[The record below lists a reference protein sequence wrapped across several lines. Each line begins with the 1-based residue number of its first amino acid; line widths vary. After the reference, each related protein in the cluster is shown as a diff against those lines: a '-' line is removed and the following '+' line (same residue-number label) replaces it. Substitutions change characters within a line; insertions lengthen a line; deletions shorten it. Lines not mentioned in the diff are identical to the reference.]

1 MAALAKREIG
11 QNEKLTI
18 DSREVAEMMN
28 MSHWGI
34 LRKLEG
40 SKDRKGYIEILTD
53 NQMVVS
59 NYFIKSSY
67 IDGSGKENTCY
78 KLTKMGCEFLANKFT
93 GEKGV
98 LFTAKY
104 VERFNEMEE
113 KLTKPQSEL
122 DVLRQAIDQI
132 EMAQREAREA
142 KQIATSTSKNMEQIN
157 NIVNVEDQTTLRQQF
172 NQSVKA
178 LAYDKSW
185 PVSDTYNKI
194 YKIINNNKHIN
205 LKLRARNADKR
216 PIDILERDN
225 LLEYALRVVNH
236 HFN

>member
-18 DSREVAEMMN
+18 DSREVADMVDKRH
-28 MSHWGI
+28 SDL
-34 LRKLEG
+34 LRDIE
-40 SKDRKGYIEILTD
+40 RYIGYIDQNAKLRSD
-53 NQMVVS
+53 DF
-59 NYFIKSSY
+59 FIESSY
-67 IDGSGKENTCY
+67 QSGTGKNYKCY
-78 KLTKMGCEFLANKFT
+78 QVTKKGCEFIANKLT
-93 GEKGV
+93 GQKGTQ
-98 LFTAKY
+98 FTATY
-104 VERFNEMEE
+104 INRFHEMEE
-113 KLTKPQSEL
+113 RLTKPQSEL

-225 LLEYALRVVNH
+225 LLEYALRVVNN

>member
-18 DSREVAEMMN
+18 DSREVADMVDKRH
-28 MSHWGI
+28 SDL
-34 LRKLEG
+34 LRDIE
-40 SKDRKGYIEILTD
+40 RYIGYIDQNAKLRSD
-53 NQMVVS
+53 DF
-59 NYFIKSSY
+59 FIESSY
-67 IDGSGKENTCY
+67 QSGTGKNYKCY
-78 KLTKMGCEFLANKFT
+78 QVTKKGCEFIANKLT
-93 GEKGV
+93 GQKGTQ
-98 LFTAKY
+98 FTATY
-104 VERFNEMEE
+104 INRFHEMEE
-113 KLTKPQSEL
+113 RLTKPQSEL

>member
-18 DSREVAEMMN
+18 DSREVAEMVGKKH
-28 MSHWGI
+28 SKL
-34 LRKLEG
+34 LRDIRTYIGYLSQNPKLD
-40 SKDRKGYIEILTD
+40 SDD
-53 NQMVVS
+53 F
-59 NYFIKSSY
+59 FIKSSY
-67 IDGSGKENTCY
+67 QSGTGKNYKCY
-78 KLTKMGCEFLANKFT
+78 QVTKKGCEFIANKLT
-93 GEKGV
+93 GQKGTQ
-98 LFTAKY
+98 FTATY
-104 VERFNEMEE
+104 INRFHEMEE

>member
-1 MAALAKREIG
+1 MAALAKREIS

-18 DSREVAEMMN
+18 DSREVAKMIGKR
-28 MSHWGI
+28 HDHL
-34 LRKLEG
+34 LRDIE
-40 SKDRKGYIEILTD
+40 RYIGYISESPRLGSQD
-53 NQMVVS
+53 F
-59 NYFIKSSY
+59 FIESSY
-67 IDGSGKENTCY
+67 KSEGNNKTYKCY
-78 KLTKMGCEFLANKFT
+78 QVTKKGCEFIANKLT
-93 GEKGV
+93 GQKGTQ
-98 LFTAKY
+98 FTATY
-104 VERFNEMEE
+104 INRFHEMEE
-113 KLTKPQSEL
+113 RLSKPQSEL